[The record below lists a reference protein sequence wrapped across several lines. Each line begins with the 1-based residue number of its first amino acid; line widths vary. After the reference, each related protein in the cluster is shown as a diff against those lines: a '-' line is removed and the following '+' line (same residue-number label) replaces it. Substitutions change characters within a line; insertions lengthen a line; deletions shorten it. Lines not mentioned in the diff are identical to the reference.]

1 MELNFKT
8 DIKNWLDN
16 LEALQPLTTGT
27 VPKLRIGTQT
37 NFPVK
42 AVIFD
47 IYGTLLIS
55 SSGDVDQAFLS
66 AENMEKALRAG
77 GFKLGK
83 NPLDTVT
90 FILSLLP
97 KKIKSNQAELKQ
109 KGHPFPDIDIFK
121 VWDEMLEE
129 AQNEGLISFSGKESL
144 ADAIFIFEVLSNKV
158 FPMPGMKEVLLEI
171 YNKRIPLG
179 IVSNAQF
186 YTPILMNF
194 FLSGKFS
201 SEQNIDLF
209 DPDLSVFSFNELRGK
224 PDVFLFQKFIPVLK
238 AKYNIAPSEAI
249 FLGNDMLKD
258 VYTAKQAGLKTV
270 LFAGDQRS
278 LRLRKDDERVQG
290 LEPDFI
296 ITELKQLLEIIH

>member
-1 MELNFKT
+1 
-8 DIKNWLDN
+8 
-16 LEALQPLTTGT
+16 
-27 VPKLRIGTQT
+27 
-37 NFPVK
+37 
-42 AVIFD
+42 
-47 IYGTLLIS
+47 
-55 SSGDVDQAFLS
+55 
-66 AENMEKALRAG
+66 
-77 GFKLGK
+77 
-83 NPLDTVT
+83 
-90 FILSLLP
+90 
-97 KKIKSNQAELKQ
+97 
-109 KGHPFPDIDIFK
+109 
-121 VWDEMLEE
+121 
-129 AQNEGLISFSGKESL
+129 
-144 ADAIFIFEVLSNKV
+144 
-158 FPMPGMKEVLLEI
+158 MPGMKEALLEI
-171 YNKRIPLG
+171 QNLGIPLG

-224 PDVFLFQKFIPVLK
+224 PDVYLFQKFIPVLK
-238 AKYNIAPSEAI
+238 AKYDIVPSEAI
-249 FLGNDMLKD
+249 FVGNDMLKD